1 MFSIIFFKPRFRNR
15 KKKDYFYIKILMRSN
30 RKKLSMEFD
39 ISYTSKEIT
48 PWGGM
53 VFLKQMLQK
62 IGFRQLVEDNPDLP
76 VSGSNRGYNT
86 STIVEGFITSIWC
99 GANRFLHTEVTRHDA
114 ALGKIF
120 EWKNTPGQD
129 TYKRFFSKF
138 TQATNQKVS
147 NYFYSWFFEN
157 VKFDN
162 FTLDIDSSVMT
173 RYGEQEGAKKGYN
186 PSKRGRASHHP
197 LIAFIAD
204 VKLVANMWLRSGD
217 TSSANNFLSFLE
229 DTLFKLK
236 NKTIGLIRLDSGFF
250 QSNILDYLEEKAMN
264 YIVAVKFSQPIQRLI
279 HASENWIILDTGIEI
294 CEQIYQSDSWQ
305 KPRRI
310 VVVRQKI
317 KDRPKAPGKQLA
329 LFAEEEIYRNYRYSA
344 YVSNLNLPAAEIW
357 RLYRGR
363 GDAENRIKELKYD
376 FGFDSFNLNDFFA
389 TEAAL
394 TFAMIAYDL
403 MSLFRMF
410 VLQEKT
416 QKTLSTLRY
425 RTFAIGAYFE
435 KVNDRLVLKI
445 ALNKKRRAWFS
456 GLWNFSKEYIFPFQ
470 FSNA

>member
-1 MFSIIFFKPRFRNR
+1 
-15 KKKDYFYIKILMRSN
+15 MRSI
-30 RKKLSMEFD
+30 RKKLPMEFD

-62 IGFRQLVEDNPDLP
+62 IGFRDLVKNNPDLP

-86 STIVEGFITSIWC
+86 FTIVEGFITSIWC

-120 EWKNTPGQD
+120 DWKNTPGQD

-147 NYFYSWFFEN
+147 DYFYSWFFEN
-157 VKFDN
+157 IKSDN

-173 RYGEQEGAKKGYN
+173 RYGEQEGAKRGYN
-186 PSKRGRASHHP
+186 PSKKGRASHHP

-204 VKLVANMWLRSGD
+204 VKLVANMWLRSGN

-229 DTLFKLK
+229 DTLSKLK

-250 QSNILDYLEEKAMN
+250 QSNILDYLEEKLMN

-279 HASENWIILDTGIEI
+279 HSSTNWIVLDTGIEI

-310 VVVRQKI
+310 VMVRQKI
-317 KDRPKAPGKQLA
+317 KDRPKAPGKQLV
-329 LFAEEEIYRNYRYSA
+329 LFAEEEMYKNYRYSA
-344 YVSNLNLPAAEIW
+344 YVTNLNLPAVEIW

-394 TFAMIAYDL
+394 TFVMIAYNL

-410 VLQEKT
+410 VMQEKT

-435 KVNDRLVLKI
+435 KVNNKLVLKI

-456 GLWNFSKEYIFPFQ
+456 GLWNYSNYYNFPFQ
-470 FSNA
+470 LSNA

>member
-1 MFSIIFFKPRFRNR
+1 MRSIR
-15 KKKDYFYIKILMRSN
+15 KKQF
-30 RKKLSMEFD
+30 MEFD

-53 VFLKQMLQK
+53 IFLKQMLQK
-62 IGFRQLVEDNPDLP
+62 IGFRELVENNRDLP
-76 VSGSNRGYNT
+76 VSGSNRGYKT
-86 STIVEGFITSIWC
+86 FTIVEGFITSIWC

-114 ALGKIF
+114 TLGKIF
-120 EWKNTPGQD
+120 DWKNTPGQD

-138 TQATNQKVS
+138 TQVTNQKVS
-147 NYFYSWFFEN
+147 DYFYSWFFEN
-157 VKFDN
+157 IKFDN

-186 PSKRGRASHHP
+186 PTKKGRASHHP
-197 LIAFIAD
+197 LIAFIAEI
-204 VKLVANMWLRSGD
+204 KLVANMWLRSGD

-229 DTLFKLK
+229 DTLNKLK

-264 YIVAVKFSQPIQRLI
+264 YIIAVKFSQPIQRLI
-279 HASENWIILDTGIEI
+279 QSSSNWIVLDTGIEI
-294 CEQIYQSDSWQ
+294 CEQIYQSDAWQ

-310 VVVRQKI
+310 VIVRQKI
-317 KDRPKAPGKQLA
+317 KDRPKAPGKQLV
-329 LFAEEEIYRNYRYSA
+329 LFAEEEICRNYRYSA
-344 YVSNLNLPAAEIW
+344 YVTNLNLPAAEIW

-376 FGFDSFNLNDFFA
+376 FGFDSFNLNNFFA

-394 TFAMIAYDL
+394 TFAMIAYNL

-435 KVNDRLVLKI
+435 KINNKLVLKI

-456 GLWNFSKEYIFPFQ
+456 GLWNYSKEYNHQFV

>member
-1 MFSIIFFKPRFRNR
+1 
-15 KKKDYFYIKILMRSN
+15 
-30 RKKLSMEFD
+30 MEFD

-53 VFLKQMLQK
+53 AFLRQMLQK
-62 IGFRQLVEDNPDLP
+62 INFRELIENNPDLP
-76 VSGSNRGYNT
+76 VSGSNRGYKT
-86 STIVEGFITSIWC
+86 STIIEGFITSIWC
-99 GANRFLHTEVTRHDA
+99 GANRFSHTEVTRHDRC
-114 ALGKIF
+114 LGNIF
-120 EWKNTPGQD
+120 DWKGTPGQD

-138 TQATNQKVS
+138 TQGTNQRVS
-147 NYFYSWFFEN
+147 DYFYTWIFDN
-157 VKFDN
+157 VKVDN
-162 FTLDIDSSVMT
+162 LTLDIDSSIMT

-186 PSKRGRASHHP
+186 PAKKGRASHHP

-204 VKLVANMWLRSGD
+204 VKLVANMWLRSGN

-229 DTLFKLK
+229 DTLHKLK

-250 QSNILDYLEEKAMN
+250 QSDILNCLEEKAMD
-264 YIVAVKFSQPIQRLI
+264 YVVAAKFTHPIQRI
-279 HASENWIILDTGIEI
+279 INASNSWVILDTGIEI
-294 CEQIYQSDSWQ
+294 CEQLYQSESWS

-310 VVVRQKI
+310 IIVRQRI
-317 KDRPKAPGKQLA
+317 KERPNAPGKQLS
-329 LFAEEEIYRNYRYSA
+329 LFAEEEVHRNYRYSA
-344 YVSNLNLPAAEIW
+344 YVTNLKLSAAEVW

-394 TFAMIAYDL
+394 TFAMIAYNL
-403 MSLFRMF
+403 MSIFRMF

-435 KVNDRLVLKI
+435 KVDGKLVLKI

-456 GLWNFSKEYIFPFQ
+456 GLWNYSKEVDFPFKL
-470 FSNA
+470 SNA

>member
-1 MFSIIFFKPRFRNR
+1 
-15 KKKDYFYIKILMRSN
+15 MRSN
-30 RKKLSMEFD
+30 RENWPMEFD

-53 VFLKQMLQK
+53 VFLKQMLQN
-62 IGFRQLVEDNPDLP
+62 IGFRDLVENNPDLP
-76 VSGSNRGYNT
+76 VSGSNRGYQT
-86 STIVEGFITSIWC
+86 STIIEGFITSIWC

-120 EWKNTPGQD
+120 DWKNTPGQD
-129 TYKRFFSKF
+129 TYKRFFTKF
-138 TQATNQKVS
+138 TQTTNQKVS
-147 NYFYSWFFEN
+147 DYFYSWIFGN

-186 PSKRGRASHHP
+186 PAKKGRASHHP

-204 VKLVANMWLRSGD
+204 VKLVANMWLRSGN

-229 DTLFKLK
+229 DTLSKLK

-250 QSNILDYLEEKAMN
+250 QTDILNYLEEKVMD
-264 YIVAVKFSQPIQRLI
+264 YVVAVKFTRPVQHLI
-279 HASENWIILDTGIEI
+279 HDSKNWVVLDTGIEI
-294 CEQIYQSDSWQ
+294 CEQIYQSKSWE

-310 VVVRQKI
+310 VIVRQKI
-317 KDRPKAPGKQLA
+317 KYRPQATGKQLS
-329 LFAEEEIYRNYRYSA
+329 LFPEEEIYRNYRYSA
-344 YVSNLNLPAAEIW
+344 YVTNMKLPAAEVW

-376 FGFDSFNLNDFFA
+376 FGFDSFNLKDFYA

-394 TFAMIAYDL
+394 TFAMIAYNL

-435 KVNDRLVLKI
+435 KVNGKLILKI

-456 GLWNFSKEYIFPFQ
+456 GLWNYSKEYNFPFQ
-470 FSNA
+470 LSNA

>member
-1 MFSIIFFKPRFRNR
+1 MRSDR
-15 KKKDYFYIKILMRSN
+15 KKEP
-30 RKKLSMEFD
+30 MEFD
-39 ISYTSKEIT
+39 VSFTSKEIT

-62 IGFRQLVEDNPDLP
+62 IGFRELIENNPDLP
-76 VSGSNRGYNT
+76 VSGSNRGYKT
-86 STIVEGFITSIWC
+86 STIIEFFITSIWC
-99 GANRFLHTEVTRHDA
+99 GANLFLHTEVTRHDV

-120 EWKNTPGQD
+120 DWKNTPGQD

-147 NYFYSWFFEN
+147 DYFYSWIFDN

-186 PSKRGRASHHP
+186 PAKRGRASHHP

-204 VKLVANMWLRSGD
+204 VKLVANMWLRSGN

-229 DTLFKLK
+229 DTLAKLK

-250 QSNILDYLEEKAMN
+250 QSDILDYLEEKVMD
-264 YIVAVKFSQPIQRLI
+264 YVVAVKFTHPIQHMI
-279 HASENWIILDTGIEI
+279 HDIKNWVILDTGIEI
-294 CEQIYQSDSWQ
+294 CEQIYQSKSWD

-310 VVVRQKI
+310 VIVRQKI
-317 KDRPKAPGKQLA
+317 KDRPQATGKQLS
-329 LFAEEEIYRNYRYSA
+329 LFPEEEIYRNYRYSA
-344 YVSNLNLPAAEIW
+344 YVTNMKLPAAEVW

-394 TFAMIAYDL
+394 TFAMIAYNL

-435 KVNDRLVLKI
+435 KINGKLVLKI
-445 ALNKKRRAWFS
+445 ALNKKRRAWFN
-456 GLWNFSKEYIFPFQ
+456 GLWNYSKEYKFPFQ
-470 FSNA
+470 LSNA

>member
-1 MFSIIFFKPRFRNR
+1 
-15 KKKDYFYIKILMRSN
+15 MRSI
-30 RKKLSMEFD
+30 RQTTAMEFD

-62 IGFRQLVEDNPDLP
+62 IGFRELIERNEDLP
-76 VSGSNRGYNT
+76 QSGSNRGYQT
-86 STIVEGFITSIWC
+86 ATIIEGFITSIWC
-99 GANRFLHTEVTRHDA
+99 GANKFLHTEVTRHDT

-120 EWKNTPGQD
+120 DWKNTPGQD

-138 TQATNQKVS
+138 TQAKNHAVS
-147 NYFYSWFFEN
+147 QYFYTWIFDNF
-157 VKFDN
+157 KFDN

-173 RYGEQEGAKKGYN
+173 RYGVQGGAKKGYN
-186 PSKRGRASHHP
+186 PNKKGRLSHHP

-229 DTLFKLK
+229 DTLDKLK
-236 NKTIGLIRLDSGFF
+236 NKTVSLIRLDSGFF
-250 QSNILDYLEEKAMN
+250 QSDILDYLESKTMD
-264 YIVAVKFSQPIQRLI
+264 YVVAVRFSAPIQRMI
-279 HASENWIILDTGIEI
+279 AASNNWIFLDTGIEI
-294 CEQIYQSDSWQ
+294 CEQVYQSDSWT
-305 KPRRI
+305 KPRRL
-310 VVVRQKI
+310 VVVRQRI
-317 KDRPKAPGKQLA
+317 KDRPKATGKQLR
-329 LFAEEEIYRNYRYSA
+329 LFAEEEIYKNYRYAA
-344 YVSNLNLPAAEIW
+344 YVTSLKLAPAEIW

-363 GDAENRIKELKYD
+363 ADAENRIKELKYD
-376 FGFDSFNLNDFFA
+376 FGFDSFNLKDFYA

-394 TFAMIAYDL
+394 TFAMIAYNL
-403 MSLFRMF
+403 MALFRTF

-425 RTFAIGAYFE
+425 RVFAIGAYFE
-435 KVNDRLVLKI
+435 KINDKLVLKI
-445 ALNKKRRAWFS
+445 ALSKKRRLWFS
-456 GLWNFSKEYIFPFQ
+456 GLWNYAKVFEYPFQ